1 MLPTNRGNCQP
12 QIHHHLQVHRQAYR
26 TRPCRS
32 IGEGTSSSSP
42 RTYQTGLSRWQ
53 GSGSVLIDMALFVPP
68 FILASRIVVTSA
80 TDTSDNPPHAVFE
93 NLWCLWDTG
102 AQTSFIVTSQLG
114 AAVRDNKT
122 GGSAIMDI
130 SSASCSIIRDL
141 QLCLLMVLYQLLGRE
156 PNHRFSHLLPPS
168 A

>member
-32 IGEGTSSSSP
+32 IGEGTSSSSH
-42 RTYQTGLSRWQ
+42 RTYQTVLSRWQ

-80 TDTSDNPPHAVFE
+80 TDTSDNPPQYICIYIQTVFE
-93 NLWCLWDTG
+93 NTWCLWDTG

-130 SSASCSIIRDL
+130 KC
-141 QLCLLMVLYQLLGRE
+141 VLFHY
-156 PNHRFSHLLPPS
+156 S
-168 A
+168 